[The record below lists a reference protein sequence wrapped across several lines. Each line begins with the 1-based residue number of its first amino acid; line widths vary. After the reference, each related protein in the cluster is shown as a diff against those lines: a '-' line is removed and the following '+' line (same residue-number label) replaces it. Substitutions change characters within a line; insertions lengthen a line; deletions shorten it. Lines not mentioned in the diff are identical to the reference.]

1 MDLIGR
7 SSSIIEVANAAD
19 LIQRG
24 QRSEFQSKIKAT
36 LSIALKGNPDL
47 LSSVLIL
54 ELNDTV
60 NYDKATKSGSPNG
73 SIRFR

>member
-7 SSSIIEVANAAD
+7 SSSFIEVANAGD

-24 QRSEFQSKIKAT
+24 QCAEFQSKIKAT
-36 LSIALKGNPDL
+36 LSVALKGNPDL

-54 ELNDTV
+54 ALNDTV
-60 NYDKATKSGSPNG
+60 TCDKATKSGGPNG
-73 SIRFR
+73 SIRCR